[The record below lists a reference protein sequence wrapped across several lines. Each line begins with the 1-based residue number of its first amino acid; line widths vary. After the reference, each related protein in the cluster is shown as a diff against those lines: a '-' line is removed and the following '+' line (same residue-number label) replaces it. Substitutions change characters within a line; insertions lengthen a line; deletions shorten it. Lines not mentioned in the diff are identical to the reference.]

1 MADNIAGDPSTTAGQ
16 RQAGR
21 SPSPPPLPTLT
32 TNSNK
37 HDAALTCTPTLDTE
51 TNPLNVTN
59 ESNFSLSNTSL
70 KELGSQMSNAEYE
83 TLKVIDAQ
91 PEGVNKDDSDEL
103 EYTDAD
109 LDEVLGLYDD
119 SEKNKEI
126 NCGKKVLDN
135 SSESHKNS
143 ITIEFSNNAQKE
155 AYPDYEICEI
165 NQSVAPEDKN
175 TLRNKIVTP
184 VNTPT
189 NPDVCENHYLP
200 MSPRKAVV
208 NIEPPHIAII
218 KSMTAFSEEHH
229 EDNPYVE
236 MSQGGIESAFSKE
249 ETQAYEI
256 VCVSSGKVEP
266 VYMELNNV
274 SVKNAL
280 SETDLNKPSTLPDTN
295 EGSPLDNKNSPV
307 PKSILRKQKSDS
319 KLSVKSSIRNDV
331 KSPLPD
337 ILNVSQNKEFA
348 EKSDSSDADD
358 ECSKDFSLQKAYS
371 RFSLSDTFRPASY
384 YLRSKNVL
392 NDLQDSSDSEI
403 LPPPPIPMSPP
414 PMEELEVSDSSLNH
428 GKIEDPIK
436 ATINISQSELPER
449 KSTSLMDYGNT
460 PSMYDT
466 IFKGERV
473 KRNRI
478 SLPDNEKSSRF
489 YKENDPNHR
498 SSLDLKLVPPS
509 YKTSGNADTDSLL
522 SYNADRGSSRM
533 SIESDISSKFDI
545 STVGGYQLE
554 ERPQSVIT
562 TDTMSLNESDDF
574 VKLRHEHRLSD
585 IELEKML
592 KRRPLSEESCFEIE
606 SLDQNLHNNLDINLD
621 DYVNQLQS
629 GNTFD
634 IQNLYSFKA
643 FDDDYTLDKKTLSYL
658 NDRVA
663 AIKEE
668 VQYENVNLNERSR
681 SRNSNGSNTISDPDT
696 VSTFQTVYSLQKS
709 SASSTRES
717 PFNPKYEKGYSSRSD
732 SRSSLPI
739 QTNANSSPQIQETP
753 SHTRHAS
760 FEQPT
765 ISYYSKNT
773 SPTDNDA
780 SILKNLNRYKNQK
793 DSINKV
799 NIIEMNKMT
808 SSKSAENLHHSDATP
823 KFSSNLIFHN
833 RDNSGEQSAPYYY
846 SDLSSQDNLNLSGS
860 SITSYNKNILSVSNK
875 LNNQRRRG
883 PVARKCDISH
893 IHNPIHSSTMYN
905 DVVGHDD
912 SQNLIAAAV
921 RCVSVEFLSAADK
934 IADIDNKNI
943 YESTTLKQQKTKD
956 SANASVSK
964 NLYPTNND
972 KIRSFEHFDES
983 SSSSHNKSWEEIIH
997 NVVNPLQNRNINQ
1010 SNANAENNHISHP
1023 NIISNNLG
1031 RISENNSVCETNN
1044 TVSTSKKS
1052 EPNKESSDKYDG
1064 EMMWDEDALW
1074 RENLRRVS
1082 HRHARSLDHLDCLN
1096 SIENISGRCSVDLKT
1111 MLVSSKNLTDNN
1123 RHTKISRDV
1132 TYVNDNV
1139 KTQRNAT
1146 LKRKQHK
1153 KKSNQSHLLQ
1163 QVTDS
1168 ANENDVYVQ
1177 LALDTDKKTQFHD
1190 TLDDGVYEQL
1200 TVETKSEKNNS
1211 EENSTNG
1218 DGFFLLEDDSKSE
1231 IRKKFEIDREKLRQ
1245 WDLMSSGLMKNE
1257 SGSCVESDVNG
1268 GATEGGGSHNT
1279 STPPGI
1285 APFIDLITHQTPV
1298 TQFAEPLCTSMF
1310 TLYLNICKYHC
1321 NKNRSMIFLFDFMKS
1336 SH

>member
-1 MADNIAGDPSTTAGQ
+1 MADNIAGNPSTTAGQ

-21 SPSPPPLPTLT
+21 SPSPPPLPTLS
-32 TNSNK
+32 TNSNNK
-37 HDAALTCTPTLDTE
+37 HDAALTFTPTLDTE
-51 TNPLNVTN
+51 TNPLNITN
-59 ESNFSLSNTSL
+59 ESNFSLSNIDL
-70 KELGSQMSNAEYE
+70 KELGSQISTKNIEYE
-83 TLKVIDAQ
+83 SPKNITANLSINTHL
-91 PEGVNKDDSDEL
+91 EGENKDDSDEL

-109 LDEVLGLYDD
+109 LDEVLGSYDD
-119 SEKNKEI
+119 NEDGNNKKNSFEKKS
-126 NCGKKVLDN
+126 VLDD
-135 SSESHKNS
+135 SSENKKASSN
-143 ITIEFSNNAQKE
+143 IESSNNNSQKE

-165 NQSVAPEDKN
+165 NQLVVPEDKSS
-175 TLRNKIVTP
+175 LRNKIVTP

-200 MSPRKAVV
+200 MSPRKAVA

-218 KSMTAFSEEHH
+218 KSMTAFCEDHH

-274 SVKNAL
+274 SVKNAF
-280 SETDLNKPSTLPDTN
+280 SESDLNKSNTQPNTDENNFSDDKVNT
-295 EGSPLDNKNSPV
+295 V

-319 KLSVKSSIRNDV
+319 KLAVKSLMRTDV

-337 ILNVSQNKEFA
+337 ILMASQNKEFT

-384 YLRSKNVL
+384 YLRSKNML
-392 NDLQDSSDSEI
+392 NDLHDSSDSEI
-403 LPPPPIPMSPP
+403 LSPPPIPMSPP
-414 PMEELEVSDSSLNH
+414 PIEELEVSDSSLSH

-436 ATINISQSELPER
+436 AIINISQSELPER

-478 SLPDNEKSSRF
+478 SLPDNEKPSRF
-489 YKENDPNHR
+489 YKESDSNQR

-562 TDTMSLNESDDF
+562 TDTMSLNESEDF

-606 SLDQNLHNNLDINLD
+606 SLDQNLHNHDINLD

-629 GNTFD
+629 GNTFG
-634 IQNLYSFKA
+634 IENLYPFKA
-643 FDDDYTLDKKTLSYL
+643 YDDDYTLDKKTLSYL

-739 QTNANSSPQIQETP
+739 QTNINSSPQIQETP
-753 SHTRHAS
+753 CHTRHAS

-780 SILKNLNRYKNQK
+780 SIMKNLNRYKNQK

-799 NIIEMNKMT
+799 NIMEMNKMK

-860 SITSYNKNILSVSNK
+860 SVTSYNKNILSVSNK

-905 DVVGHDD
+905 DAVGQDD

-943 YESTTLKQQKTKD
+943 YESTTLKQQKTRD
-956 SANASVSK
+956 SASAHSSVSK
-964 NLYPTNND
+964 NIYPTNND
-972 KIRSFEHFDES
+972 KISSFENFDE

-997 NVVNPLQNRNINQ
+997 NVVSPLQNRSMNQ
-1010 SNANAENNHISHP
+1010 SISNAESNQISHP

-1031 RISENNSVCETNN
+1031 RISDIPENTSICETNRS
-1044 TVSTSKKS
+1044 VSITKNL
-1052 EPNKESSDKYDG
+1052 EPNKSTSNKSTYDG

-1111 MLVSSKNLTDNN
+1111 MLVSSKNLTDTNN
-1123 RHTKISRDV
+1123 RHTKITRDV

-1153 KKSNQSHLLQ
+1153 KMSNKSHLLP
-1163 QVTDS
+1163 QVTDA

-1200 TVETKSEKNNS
+1200 TVETKSEKNNF

-1285 APFIDLITHQTPV
+1285 ALTF
-1298 TQFAEPLCTSMF
+1298 
-1310 TLYLNICKYHC
+1310 Y
-1321 NKNRSMIFLFDFMKS
+1321 
-1336 SH
+1336 